1 MNEAIPWLLTIA
13 LSLPLVTLAVYDVD
27 VARELHDADRIKPP
41 IPFLSLVKGIV
52 YGVAIGGGIFA
63 LLGIQSAVFL
73 LTGIRLLPQPLPLI
87 VIYIGCIV
95 ASLMVYRLRRWI
107 RSQ

>member
-1 MNEAIPWLLTIA
+1 MSETISWLLIIA
-13 LSLPLVTLAVYDVD
+13 LSLPLIALAVYDLD
-27 VARELHDADRIKPP
+27 VARELHDADRIKPT
-41 IPFLSLVKGIV
+41 IPFLTLVKGIV
-52 YGVAIGGGIFA
+52 YGVTIGGGLFA

-73 LTGIRLLPQPLPLI
+73 LTGIRLLPQPLPLV

-95 ASLMVYRLRRWI
+95 ASLMVYRLRQWI